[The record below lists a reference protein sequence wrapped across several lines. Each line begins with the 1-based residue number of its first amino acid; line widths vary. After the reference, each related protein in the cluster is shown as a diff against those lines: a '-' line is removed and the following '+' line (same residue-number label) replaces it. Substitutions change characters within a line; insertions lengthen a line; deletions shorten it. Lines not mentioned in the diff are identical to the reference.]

1 MLKKAER
8 IAALAHRTCERSTNE
23 QSVKRLLEQQA
34 KELTQLTETEKNST
48 NKSPASLTWKRYH
61 VYTPPLLNNR
71 AHLSA
76 AQQVAENEL
85 KFPSRNLTISAHKKY
100 LFSPDE
106 DSLAGPCAEDAS
118 IFQQNYWPPQI
129 DLCARD
135 FPPDLCEDSSL
146 KMKLKTMGLLKRIPR
161 RWQGTNFQP
170 DLQHFDRNHDQ
181 GTLER
186 ASDVL
191 LSAARGLIRKCAN
204 SSAVTSE
211 IPPPAPRSNIKRVAS
226 LDSLPKLDIEV
237 TESHDAPATDR
248 GRGFGD
254 TTKSFTSHNDIKQ
267 HSQDLHNFPSQ
278 INLSDDDYDD
288 ETPLAQIPIMF
299 RAHAVP
305 QVDLFGVQK
314 VQEQL
319 ASLHTRTHSINT
331 EKESAKH
338 LTSLEQ
344 QAIMPIQN
352 TTSSGEG
359 GDEERRTSQR
369 RETAAKQI
377 FHKVTGSPSQQV
389 QEVSNARK
397 DAVGRGPSGSE
408 SLFSGVVRREN
419 MQDNRQKVIQVPEPS
434 CVNFFRILPKSG
446 IELIFIVAGISHRF
460 ATCS

>member
-1 MLKKAER
+1 
-8 IAALAHRTCERSTNE
+8 
-23 QSVKRLLEQQA
+23 
-34 KELTQLTETEKNST
+34 
-48 NKSPASLTWKRYH
+48 
-61 VYTPPLLNNR
+61 
-71 AHLSA
+71 
-76 AQQVAENEL
+76 
-85 KFPSRNLTISAHKKY
+85 
-100 LFSPDE
+100 
-106 DSLAGPCAEDAS
+106 
-118 IFQQNYWPPQI
+118 
-129 DLCARD
+129 
-135 FPPDLCEDSSL
+135 
-146 KMKLKTMGLLKRIPR
+146 
-161 RWQGTNFQP
+161 
-170 DLQHFDRNHDQ
+170 
-181 GTLER
+181 
-186 ASDVL
+186 
-191 LSAARGLIRKCAN
+191 
-204 SSAVTSE
+204 
-211 IPPPAPRSNIKRVAS
+211 
-226 LDSLPKLDIEV
+226 
-237 TESHDAPATDR
+237 
-248 GRGFGD
+248 
-254 TTKSFTSHNDIKQ
+254 
-267 HSQDLHNFPSQ
+267 
-278 INLSDDDYDD
+278 
-288 ETPLAQIPIMF
+288 MF

-377 FHKVTGSPSQQV
+377 FHKVMGSPSQQV
-389 QEVSNARK
+389 QEDSNARK